1 MQNNHTNEY
10 KGIEMSSKKDA
21 ASGMQTLKDNG
32 VSWGPRLFW
41 IVLVLILV
49 FFWWVLI
56 YSGGVTPHHG

>member
-1 MQNNHTNEY
+1 
-10 KGIEMSSKKDA
+10 MSGKKEA
-21 ASGMQTLKDNG
+21 ASGMQVSKADG
-32 VSWGPRLFW
+32 VTWGPKLFW